1 MDKELLFSLDI
12 GTRSVIGIVAEKI
25 DDTLNILAT
34 ERLEH
39 NTRAMLDG
47 QIHDVPQVA
56 AIIKTVKEK
65 LEQKVGE
72 LKAASVAAAGRAL
85 YTITA
90 DAELAVSDI
99 ITLDDEHTLDYAAIQ
114 AAQKKLL
121 SSSQLDDPSLYY
133 CVGYSPVS
141 YHLDGTQLKTLVGQR
156 GKKAQATVIATFLPK
171 QVIDSIESALK
182 MAGLNMQALTL
193 EPIAAINVLIP
204 PTMRHLNLVLVDIGA
219 GTSDVAITKNN
230 TVIAYGMVPT
240 AGDEITE
247 SLSQRYLLDFNVA
260 EQLKRR
266 LNEALNPVPVRKP
279 AATPRT
285 AAARASA
292 KAAAVR
298 IKKLSFHDILGTE
311 YNLTAKEVLSQLS
324 EPIGE
329 LARSI
334 ASQIITLNGEA
345 PQAVLLVGGGA
356 LTPQLNESLAAA
368 LDIPLQRV
376 AIRTPERVNGISD
389 IPAEMKKPDYV
400 TPLGILNIASL
411 NTLNFVNVS
420 VNGQEFHLFNI
431 ARLSVSDA
439 LLSAGIGLRQL
450 GGKPGMGITVSINGQ
465 AKFFPG
471 TMGRTAHLMLNGED
485 TSLTAPLNN
494 GDIIE
499 VKKGVDG
506 KEPVIE
512 LNDIIDTA
520 LPLNLNINEEDFLIK
535 PDIKVNGQSVPE
547 NYRLQDRDE
556 ITYTQLSSL
565 RDILKS
571 VGYNPDKR
579 HFAYTLNGTPGFYD
593 SFAKIMVND
602 IESDLKYTAEDGDRI
617 ACIEAKPPRIGELL
631 GIEDIEMSILVR
643 FNGSDCRIPTATCE
657 ITMNDLPVN
666 MNTLIRDNAT
676 IRYSFKA
683 KESII
688 VSDVLL
694 AAGFQP
700 PSAFSNVTIEIL
712 LNNEPTEYTTTV
724 KNGDAIDVV
733 INNKTSPPVFS

>member
-12 GTRSVIGIVAEKI
+12 GTRSVIGIVAEKKGDALHI
-25 DDTLNILAT
+25 IAT
-34 ERLEH
+34 ERSDH
-39 NTRAMLDG
+39 NTRAMMDG

-56 AIIKTVKEK
+56 AIIQAIKEK

-85 YTITA
+85 YTVTA
-90 DAELAVSDI
+90 EAELAVSDI
-99 ITLDDEHTLDYAAIQ
+99 ITVDDEHTLDYAAIQ
-114 AAQKKLL
+114 TAQKKLL
-121 SSSQLDDPSLYY
+121 NSSQLDDPSLYY

-141 YHLDGTQLKTLVGQR
+141 YRLDGTQLKTLVGQR

-171 QVIDSIESALK
+171 QVIDSIESALN
-182 MAGLNMQALTL
+182 MAGLQMQALTL

-247 SLSQRYLLDFNVA
+247 ALSQRYLLDFNVA

-266 LNEALNPVPVRKP
+266 LNDALNPVPVRKP
-279 AATPRT
+279 PVTPRT

-292 KAAAVR
+292 KAAAARV
-298 IKKLSFHDILGTE
+298 KKLTFHDILGME
-311 YNLTAKEVLSQLS
+311 YSLTAKEILSQLN

-329 LARSI
+329 LAQSI
-334 ASQIITLNGEA
+334 AAQIVTLNGEA

-356 LTPQLNESLAAA
+356 LTPQLSESLAAA

-376 AIRTPERVNGISD
+376 AVRTPERINGISD
-389 IPAEMKKPDYV
+389 IPADMRKPDYV

-411 NTLNFVNVS
+411 NTLNFVNVK
-420 VNGQEFHLFNI
+420 VNGQEYHLFNI

-439 LLSAGIGLRQL
+439 LLAAGIGLKQL
-450 GGKPGMGITVSINGQ
+450 GGKPGLGLTASINGQ

-471 TMGRTAHLMLNGED
+471 TMGKSAHLTLNGAD
-485 TSLTAPLNN
+485 TALNAPLNN
-494 GDIIE
+494 GDVIE
-499 VKKGVDG
+499 IKRGVDG
-506 KEPVIE
+506 KEPVIH
-512 LNDIIDTA
+512 LSDVVD
-520 LPLNLNINEEDFLIK
+520 LSMPLNLNINEEDFLIQ
-535 PDIKVNGQSVPE
+535 PDVKVNGQSAPAD
-547 NYRLQDRDE
+547 YCLQDRDE
-556 ITYTQLSSL
+556 ITFTQLSDLGS
-565 RDILKS
+565 ILKS
-571 VGYNPDKR
+571 VGYDPGKR
-579 HFAYTLNGTPGFYD
+579 HFSYTINGTPGFYD
-593 SFAKIMVND
+593 AFAQIRVND
-602 IESDLKYTAEDGDRI
+602 TECTLNDTVEDGDRI

-631 GIEDIEMSILVR
+631 GIEDIETSILVR
-643 FNGSDCRIPTATCE
+643 FNGSDCRIPTAVCE

-683 KESII
+683 KESVI

-700 PSAFSNVTIEIL
+700 PNAFSNVTIEIT
-712 LNNEPTEYTTTV
+712 LNNEPTEYTTAV
-724 KNGDAIDVV
+724 NNGDAIDVV
-733 INNKTSPPVFS
+733 IKQKDVSSSLS